1 MQLYIERPPDGSLCV
16 LERKYWLIFDNS
28 AACTCLSY
36 CPGKRGPDNSPGGF
50 FLPRL
55 VISVSTPIL
64 GFTRHHIGQQV
75 GEETERSESEAN
87 EVSGLVRSIG
97 ESRWRHQMSPFVT
110 TVKDHHKH
118 HKNYHRFSPLSVTF
132 HDDNVLIAESH
143 PLQE

>member
-1 MQLYIERPPDGSLCV
+1 MCLGL
-16 LERKYWLIFDNS
+16 LEKKYWLIFDNF
-28 AACTCLSY
+28 AGCACLSY

-64 GFTRHHIGQQV
+64 GFTGHHIGQQV

-110 TVKDHHKH
+110 TSITKTITDSRH
-118 HKNYHRFSPLSVTF
+118 YQLLSMMTMC
-132 HDDNVLIAESH
+132 
-143 PLQE
+143 